1 MPQTLCN
8 IYGVPL
14 ILSRLVCCSAAVK
27 EKPVSMVQG
36 CAIHFE
42 GYWSGYDSHR
52 KCSSL
57 TEVPLRGIQ
66 SNENSLIWFPGK
78 KIMKKNHCNL
88 MKKEKET
95 RQMCIH
101 GLPDLDSVKARRK
114 IPILFH
120 GNRILTPKVFHSN
133 RIMMHFETLWEL
145 GENCIRKKP
154 LCARIYL
161 HGYSPQIP
169 QPFL

>member
-27 EKPVSMVQG
+27 EKPVSMVKG
-36 CAIHFE
+36 CDIHFE

-57 TEVPLRGIQ
+57 AEVPQRGIW

-78 KIMKKNHCNL
+78 NRSNL
-88 MKKEKET
+88 MKKEKEMW
-95 RQMCIH
+95 QICIH
-101 GLPDLDSVKARRK
+101 GLPDLDSMKVRAK
-114 IPILFH
+114 IPICFH
-120 GNRILTPKVFHSN
+120 GNRILTPKNFHSN
-133 RIMMHFETLWEL
+133 RIMLHFKMLWEL
-145 GENCIRKKP
+145 GGVH
-154 LCARIYL
+154 L
-161 HGYSPQIP
+161 H
-169 QPFL
+169 